1 MKAEEVGTQDKLG
14 KVLGDDPGKGA
25 EADHAG
31 RGQREFPPAM
41 AALWVDFQSLLL
53 KPKKGVIENET
64 EKEETMST
72 NNLSTL
78 RS

>member
-1 MKAEEVGTQDKLG
+1 MTLRVR
-14 KVLGDDPGKGA
+14 A

-31 RGQREFPPAM
+31 RAKEFPIAM
-41 AALWVDFQSLLL
+41 AALWVDFQKFAS
-53 KPKKGVIENET
+53 KAQEEGVIEDET
-64 EKEETMST
+64 EKRETMST